1 MEGIVL
7 PDIKIYYKT
16 SIIKAVWVW
25 YTKRLMTHQWKETEN
40 VEIELASCKN
50 LKFDKLGISN
60 QWGKMYVLENGKG

>member
-25 YTKRLMTHQWKETEN
+25 YTKRLMTHQWKQTEN
-40 VEIELASCKN
+40 VEIELASYKN